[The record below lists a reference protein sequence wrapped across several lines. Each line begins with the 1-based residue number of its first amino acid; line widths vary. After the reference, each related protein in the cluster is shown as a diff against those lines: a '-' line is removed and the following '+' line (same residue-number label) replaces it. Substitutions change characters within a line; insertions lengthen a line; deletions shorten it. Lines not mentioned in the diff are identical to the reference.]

1 VNGERNWPQH
11 AAAGGMPVGAR
22 RRPLAAALEFI
33 HTNNSPNP
41 ISMRVSGLLRA
52 AVYSSK
58 HGSRV
63 ASKRASWHGF
73 GPCNFS
79 CVVCDLM
86 ARGFGGFPRAGR
98 ADGTT

>member
-1 VNGERNWPQH
+1 MRKDARNGQRP
-11 AAAGGMPVGAR
+11 AALGDGRSPHPGT
-22 RRPLAAALEFI
+22 LAAALEFI

-41 ISMRVSGLLRA
+41 ISMRVCGLLRA

-58 HGSRV
+58 HSSRV
-63 ASKRASWHGF
+63 ALKRASRHGL

-86 ARGFGGFPRAGR
+86 AWGSGGFPRVGR
-98 ADGTT
+98 AYGTT

>member
-1 VNGERNWPQH
+1 MKVERNTPQP

-41 ISMRVSGLLRA
+41 IFMRVCGLLRA

-58 HGSRV
+58 HSSRV
-63 ASKRASWHGF
+63 SSKATSWHGF

-86 ARGFGGFPRAGR
+86 AWGSGGFPRAGR